1 MTKKKSGKTMRLAG
15 LLLVLVLVTSC
26 FVGGT
31 FAKYV
36 TSGEATDTARVA
48 KFGVEITTATD
59 TMFKTVYAKDDVSV
73 TSATITNS
81 VESSNTNKLVAPGTK
96 EDNAMTFSVKGTPE
110 VAVKVDVVV
119 ENVKDVF
126 LKAGSYKDYTKAPY
140 EDSFTLAGEYHPVVF
155 TLTKGGTKV
164 VDSKPLSEVET
175 YLEGLSK
182 EYAPNTDLST
192 VLGEFTLSWEWKFE
206 NGKDEADTLLGN
218 LAADST
224 NVPTTAKWTAGT
236 GGTSGSFGAMATD
249 DYSTNIEFKLK
260 LTVTQID

>member
-1 MTKKKSGKTMRLAG
+1 MRLAG

-59 TMFKTVYAKDDVSV
+59 TMFKTTYTKDDTSS

-81 VESSNTNKLVAPGTK
+81 VVSSDTDKLVAPGTK
-96 EDNAMTFSVKGTPE
+96 EDSAMTFSVKGTPE
-110 VAVKVDVVV
+110 VAVKVAV
-119 ENVKDVF
+119 EVEADKDVF

-140 EDSFTLAGEYHPVVF
+140 EGNFTLTEEYHPVVF

-182 EYAPNTDLST
+182 EYAPNTNLT
-192 VLGEFTLSWEWKFE
+192 GELGEFTLSWEWKFE
-206 NGKDEADTLLGN
+206 NGKDQADTLLGN
-218 LAADST
+218 LAANST
-224 NVPTTAKWTAGT
+224 SFGTAKWDT
-236 GGTSGSFGAMATD
+236 TSSSFTELSADT

>member
-36 TSGEATDTARVA
+36 TKGEATDKARVA

-59 TMFKTVYAKDDVSV
+59 SMFKTAYTKDDTST
-73 TSATITNS
+73 TSASITNS
-81 VESSNTNKLVAPGTK
+81 VDSNGADKLVAPGTK

-110 VAVKVDVVV
+110 VAVKVEVAV
-119 ENVKDVF
+119 EADKDVF
-126 LKAGSYKDYTKAPY
+126 LKAGSYKDYTKANYTEKFDLNDDYYPVK
-140 EDSFTLAGEYHPVVF
+140 FTLKQGTN
-155 TLTKGGTKV
+155 TLVNGGT
-164 VDSKPLSEVET
+164 LAEVET
-175 YLEGLSK
+175 KLEGLSK
-182 EYAPNTDLST
+182 EYAPNTNLT
-192 VLGEFTLSWEWKFE
+192 TELGDFTLSWEWKFE

-224 NVPTTAKWTAGT
+224 SLGTAKWDT
-236 GGTSGSFGAMATD
+236 TSSNFTAMAAD
-249 DYSTNIEFKLK
+249 DYSTDIEFKLK